1 MTQPTPC
8 IPNQL
13 HAVLL
18 DPESLAQVMTPAL
31 AIYPDFIDA
40 NIEATLRLLQADVN
54 QGDVDRWQPHVK
66 TAKLASTM
74 QRLCAHGVR
83 RFKCA
88 TTLEMLTACQAGAE
102 EVLMSYPSDGL
113 RAKRVRQ
120 IAAAYPKTLI
130 AATVENP
137 EQVAQW
143 SGSPVSLYID
153 LNPGMNR
160 TGIEQGRKQEIAS
173 VASLILRSGIRFAG
187 LHLYEGHIR
196 HPDLA
201 QRIAAAQPIY
211 NELIELVEFLRG
223 SNLPP
228 EVVITSGT
236 PALPCALSF
245 PEFSRA
251 NIDHR
256 VSAGTVV
263 YGDLSSLSQLP
274 EEWGYQLGALVISS
288 VISHPSPGIITCDAG
303 HKAISAD
310 AGFPNCAVVGHSEL
324 SPQRPSEEHL
334 PICVPDG
341 VPVPGI
347 GETLYLAPRH
357 VCPTVNNFDEAL
369 LVREGKIVEI
379 AKVSAR
385 GRESP
390 LASLLD

>member
-1 MTQPTPC
+1 MTPPTPR

-54 QGDVDRWQPHVK
+54 RGDVNHGDVDRWQPHVK

-143 SGSPVSLYID
+143 SGSRFPCISI
-153 LNPGMNR
+153 
-160 TGIEQGRKQEIAS
+160 S
-173 VASLILRSGIRFAG
+173 ILA
-187 LHLYEGHIR
+187 
-196 HPDLA
+196 
-201 QRIAAAQPIY
+201 
-211 NELIELVEFLRG
+211 
-223 SNLPP
+223 
-228 EVVITSGT
+228 
-236 PALPCALSF
+236 
-245 PEFSRA
+245 
-251 NIDHR
+251 
-256 VSAGTVV
+256 
-263 YGDLSSLSQLP
+263 
-274 EEWGYQLGALVISS
+274 
-288 VISHPSPGIITCDAG
+288 
-303 HKAISAD
+303 
-310 AGFPNCAVVGHSEL
+310 
-324 SPQRPSEEHL
+324 
-334 PICVPDG
+334 
-341 VPVPGI
+341 
-347 GETLYLAPRH
+347 
-357 VCPTVNNFDEAL
+357 
-369 LVREGKIVEI
+369 
-379 AKVSAR
+379 
-385 GRESP
+385 
-390 LASLLD
+390 